1 VILQFEDVVK
11 VARTAEEFV
20 SRCERAAKLPNVV
33 AIRRGL
39 KLAKANTWES
49 IVGQLEA
56 HVVDVLNNRRSMATD
71 AA

>member
-1 VILQFEDVVK
+1 VK
-11 VARTAEEFV
+11 VARTHDDFV
-20 SRCERAAKLPNVV
+20 SRCERAAARPNPL

-49 IVGQLEA
+49 IVSQLEA
-56 HVVDVLNNRRSMATD
+56 HVADVLNNRRSVASD